1 MKSRIIFPCESS
13 IPFAF
18 ELKNVGNIFADFLES
33 LGKVASDKAPKAAT
47 PKVDVVTYSP
57 EHVLKMLGWEN
68 VDWDEVVRNMYLD

>member
-1 MKSRIIFPCESS
+1 MYRNTKRTDNKMEMQRFIASLEDES
-13 IPFAF
+13 
-18 ELKNVGNIFADFLES
+18 NVLRETTQKQCKDE
-33 LGKVASDKAPKAAT
+33 AT